1 VSNVK
6 LVHRRSTYIDMH
18 MTSLANSRVGVP
30 NARTTGYPPSYVV
43 NHCTSHTFPVKSSM
57 MVEQNNNINMQR
69 STSQSQT
76 RRGAIQPSRFGSSA
90 NSQHDSINEEDFA
103 VVATSNPFGQE
114 EDQEEVQEQVLVEP
128 RQRRQRRPKNN
139 CSATTAIM
147 CVFLGVCAGLV
158 VPSVSAQPLRA
169 LTPSLVNNFSG
180 NLEMFGSR
188 YWFQASID
196 SSDEGTIIGS
206 VELSSFL
213 IACLPLELVTFV
225 SDNEIVF
232 KIADAFDVTATLSAG
247 SVTLSSNGNTQGP
260 GAVTAIDPFPCSS
273 SESLI

>member
-1 VSNVK
+1 
-6 LVHRRSTYIDMH
+6 
-18 MTSLANSRVGVP
+18 
-30 NARTTGYPPSYVV
+30 
-43 NHCTSHTFPVKSSM
+43 
-57 MVEQNNNINMQR
+57 MQR

-76 RRGAIQPSRFGSSA
+76 RRGAIQPSRSSSSA

-103 VVATSNPFGQE
+103 AVATSNPFGQE
-114 EDQEEVQEQVLVEP
+114 EEQEQVLVEP
-128 RQRRQRRPKNN
+128 RQRRQRMPKNN
-139 CSATTAIM
+139 CSATAAIM
-147 CVFLGVCAGLV
+147 CVFLGVCVGLV
-158 VPSVSAQPLRA
+158 VPSVSAQPLRS

-225 SDNEIVF
+225 SDSEIVF

-247 SVTLSSNGNTQGP
+247 NVTLSSNGNTQGP
-260 GAVTAIDPFPCSS
+260 GAITAIDPFPCSS

>member
-1 VSNVK
+1 
-6 LVHRRSTYIDMH
+6 M
-18 MTSLANSRVGVP
+18 
-30 NARTTGYPPSYVV
+30 
-43 NHCTSHTFPVKSSM
+43 
-57 MVEQNNNINMQR
+57 
-69 STSQSQT
+69 
-76 RRGAIQPSRFGSSA
+76 
-90 NSQHDSINEEDFA
+90 
-103 VVATSNPFGQE
+103 
-114 EDQEEVQEQVLVEP
+114 LVEP